1 MNRVTVAD
9 MPRHIEELATAH
21 EIMVDT
27 RWVKRADKA
36 YAWREVDGGTNEI
49 QIPPIRSAISY
60 ATALHEIGHIL
71 GRHQNSRR
79 SLVRERWAWRW
90 ARANAIEWTPVMERC
105 AVQSLA
111 ALAPSGLRAPSAG
124 RAEAPG
130 RVISSWELPE
140 QPENRSWQG

>member
-9 MPRHIEELATAH
+9 MHRHVEALATEH

-27 RWVKRADKA
+27 RWVKQADRA
-36 YAWREVDGGTNEI
+36 YALREADGGVDEI

-71 GRHQNSRR
+71 GRHQSSRY

-90 ARANAIEWTPVMERC
+90 ARENAIAWTPVMERN
-105 AVQSLA
+105 A
-111 ALAPSGLRAPSAG
+111 ALALAYCEERE
-124 RAEAPG
+124 R
-130 RVISSWELPE
+130 R
-140 QPENRSWQG
+140 R